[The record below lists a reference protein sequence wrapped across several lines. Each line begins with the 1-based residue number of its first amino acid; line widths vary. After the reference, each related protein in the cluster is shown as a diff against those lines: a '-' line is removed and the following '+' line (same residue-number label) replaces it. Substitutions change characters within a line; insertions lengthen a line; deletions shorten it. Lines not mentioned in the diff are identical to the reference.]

1 MSSKI
6 NIGIFTIVTLTLMVT
21 ASMFGPINNAA
32 AQQISQLPGMETA
45 NKILSYAKSGDL
57 VNVAKP
63 QVGVDVVTQ
72 VGASNNAP
80 QRTQS
85 NVADTSNE
93 KCLICIEPIQ
103 YNIGVTTQIASDRN
117 DAERTQSNT
126 AIIGDRS
133 DSLFVLGP
141 QQNNI
146 AINTQ
151 QMIAGLPFR

>member
-6 NIGIFTIVTLTLMVT
+6 YIGIFTIVTLTLMVT
-21 ASMFGPINNAA
+21 ASIFGPINNAA
-32 AQQISQLPGMETA
+32 AQQATQPQGLETA

-63 QVGVDVVTQ
+63 QIGVDVVTQ
-72 VGASNNAP
+72 VGASNTAAP
-80 QRTQS
+80 RTQS

-93 KCLICIEPIQ
+93 RCLICIEPIQ
-103 YNIGVTTQIASDRN
+103 YNIGVTTQIASKSN
-117 DAERTQSNT
+117 TAERTQLNDAT
-126 AIIGDRS
+126 IGDRS

-146 AINTQ
+146 NILNQ
-151 QMIAGLPFR
+151 HVIAGIPLR

>member
-6 NIGIFTIVTLTLMVT
+6 YIGVFTIVTLTLMVT
-21 ASMFGPINNAA
+21 ASIFGPINNAA
-32 AQQISQLPGMETA
+32 AQLATQLQGLETA

-63 QVGVDVVTQ
+63 QIGVDVVTQ
-72 VGASNNAP
+72 VGASNSAP

-93 KCLICIEPIQ
+93 RCLICIEPIQ
-103 YNIGVTTQIASDRN
+103 YNIGVTTQIASKSN
-117 DAERTQSNT
+117 SAERTQLNDAT
-126 AIIGDRS
+126 IGDRS
-133 DSLFVLGP
+133 DSLFVFGP

-146 AINTQ
+146 NIFNQ
-151 QMIAGLPFR
+151 HVIAGIPLR